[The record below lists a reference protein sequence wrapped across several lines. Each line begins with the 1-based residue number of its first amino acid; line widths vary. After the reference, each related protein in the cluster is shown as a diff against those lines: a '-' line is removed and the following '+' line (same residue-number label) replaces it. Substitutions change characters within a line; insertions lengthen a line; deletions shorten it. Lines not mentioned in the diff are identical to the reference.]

1 MSEPADAQLL
11 TAWRAGD
18 QAAGQALM
26 GRHYAT
32 VLRFFELNASWVA
45 EDLAQRTFM
54 AAIERA
60 DQVRDAGAFR
70 AYLLGIARRQLAM
83 HMRRLA
89 HTNAMASFD
98 APQQPRER
106 TGMSTLV
113 ARNDQQMLV
122 LRAMAAMPRAGQALL
137 ILYYWEGVRTP
148 ALAEIYGL
156 TESGIRNRLDRARQ
170 RLRKKLEVLS
180 QAGGWVAGADD
191 ESLDLLMKSVLPTG
205 GTLLRRPGSPTR

>member
-18 QAAGQALM
+18 RAAGQALM
-26 GRHYAT
+26 ARHYAT

-54 AAIERA
+54 AAIERV

-83 HMRRLA
+83 HLRKLTA
-89 HTNAMASFD
+89 TNALASFD

-122 LRAMAAMPRAGQALL
+122 LRAMAAMPRAAQALL

-148 ALAEIYGL
+148 QLAQIHGL

-170 RLRKKLEVLS
+170 RLRKKMQSLS
-180 QAGGWVAGADD
+180 HAGAWVVGADD
-191 ESLDLLMKSVLPTG
+191 ESLDLLMESVLPAS
-205 GTLLRRPGSPTR
+205 GTLLGRPSRPPG